1 MLSQNHNFIFIHIP
15 KCGGTSIEHA
25 FNVDL
30 NRLDIKG
37 LTGRH
42 HNKKLLQHLKFSE
55 IENQTEIDIS
65 NYFKFTFV
73 RNPWGRAVSSFLY
86 ERRFSKRPDGI
97 QNDFED
103 FLNNPRYINPQHAS
117 CQFDYITNIH
127 GVPSLDFIGK
137 FENLQ
142 QDFDK
147 ICNKIGVPQK
157 QLPHACKSN
166 FKNKPYVDFY
176 NSTTKKIVAEKY
188 AKDIE
193 YFGYKFGS

>member
-1 MLSQNHNFIFIHIP
+1 MLSQDHNFIFIHIP

-25 FNVDL
+25 FNVGL

-42 HNKKLLQHLKFSE
+42 NKVLLQHLKFSE

-73 RNPWGRAVSSFLY
+73 RNPWSREVSSFLY
-86 ERRFSKRPDGI
+86 EKRFVKRPGGV
-97 QNDFED
+97 QNDFKD
-103 FLNNPRYINPQHAS
+103 FLKNPRYMNPQHAF
-117 CQFDYITNIH
+117 CQFDYITNSN
-127 GVPSLDFIGK
+127 GEPSLDFIGK

-142 QDFDK
+142 QDFDR

-157 QLPHACKSN
+157 KLPHSCKSN
-166 FKNKPYVDFY
+166 FRNKPYVGFY
-176 NSTTKKIVAEKY
+176 NSTTKKMVAEKY

-193 YFGYKFGS
+193 YFGYKFGE